1 LPDEPADHAS
11 RSRAIGERG
20 TPRGDPPSSP
30 PEAVL
35 GASLPCRRCRY
46 ETRGLPPEG
55 ACPECGEPI
64 WRTIAQA
71 VDLSAAALH
80 PKVARRL
87 AFMLPVLALGMV
99 LVMLAAIA
107 GEGPWLTFDRGDLAR
122 SRPWNQVILGVSI
135 VGGCLLL
142 AASLGLRDRP
152 ADESIRPGPA
162 SPDPL
167 EFPRRLLM
175 VVALAWLAAVG
186 ASLEATFA
194 VPGGLVRA
202 LLLGGVLL
210 GVGLVAERL
219 GPSSRLWRTA
229 GVARQGPWVLVST
242 IAVALVA
249 AGLTRIAV
257 LTDLE
262 EAAVALGLAASVAML
277 LAGVGTLY
285 LGLNLLWIARD
296 LFRRRPAIE
305 RLLEGRERREGRS
318 LRGTDRS
325 AT

>member
-1 LPDEPADHAS
+1 LPDEPADHS
-11 RSRAIGERG
+11 SS
-20 TPRGDPPSSP
+20 PRGIGGRSPQVEPSASSG
-30 PEAVL
+30 AGL

-71 VDLSAAALH
+71 VDLTAAALH

-87 AFMLPVLALGMV
+87 AILLPVLVLGTT

-107 GEGPWLTFDRGDLAR
+107 GRGPWLPFDPGDLAR
-122 SRPWNQVILGVSI
+122 SRSWDHVMLAISVA
-135 VGGCLLL
+135 GGCLLL

-167 EFPRRLLM
+167 ELPRRLLV
-175 VVALAWLAAVG
+175 VVALAWLAAAG
-186 ASLEATFA
+186 TSLEATVA
-194 VPGGLVRA
+194 IPGGLVRA

-229 GVARQGPWVLVST
+229 GIARQGPWVLVST
-242 IAVALVA
+242 VAVALVA
-249 AGLTRIAV
+249 AGLARIAAI
-257 LTDLE
+257 LDLE
-262 EAAVALGLAASVAML
+262 EVATALGLAASVAML
-277 LAGVGTLY
+277 LAGIGTLY
-285 LGLNLLWIARD
+285 LGLNLMWIARD
-296 LFRRRPAIE
+296 LFHRRPAIE
-305 RLLEGRERREGRS
+305 RLLEGRS
-318 LRGTDRS
+318 LRGEDQDHRS